1 MILIFNLP
9 FVPAQIEL
17 RAGDVVG
24 VAGNHWNGYN
34 KGRNHRTNTVGLYPG
49 YKMRDRWR
57 IATFPIMQN

>member
-1 MILIFNLP
+1 M
-9 FVPAQIEL
+9 EL

-24 VAGNHWNGYN
+24 VAGNHWNGYS
-34 KGRNHRTNTVGLYPG
+34 KGRNHRTNKVGLYPG